1 MNWRV
6 LVLTTICV
14 LCIGF
19 LGPIASAETANADIQ
34 IRSVNVSAEQPAPGE
49 TFQLGVNIANF
60 RSSSSTVEVTQI
72 TVREAGSPET
82 LAKIANTGSIA
93 PGGNLVVPMTLRIDE
108 PGGKRLIVEATVEN
122 DDEDEQRVRYPV
134 YIEVKPPN
142 EAIVS
147 FSSVDATAGQEAN
160 FNVTVSNGGTAPLS
174 NVRLQVDGEFDAE
187 NPERVL
193 ASLEG
198 RTQTS
203 YQFRATFDRPGPQ
216 LIDATVRYQ
225 SNAGGTRTV
234 NQTVQLSV
242 ERATNDVEFD
252 VSNQIQNE
260 SSVIRAE
267 LYQFGN
273 VRLENVQIRVQH
285 NGETVTRAPVADIP
299 GEAGRTVLLS
309 DDDIPAGNVSV
320 VAVYDA
326 GSDQESLSE
335 TLLYSKY
342 SPAPTSAITFTG
354 IETTRDGGTLTISG
368 DVVNVGTTQVNS
380 VLITAATTESTM
392 PVDPVKEYFIDNVG
406 SNEFESFEATVN
418 TSRAPKQLPLQV
430 EYTINGQ
437 RVSSTIPVDLG
448 TVAESTRSQDGG
460 SPLLAIM
467 ILLIVVVVVGIG
479 MYRWRR

>member
-14 LCIGF
+14 LCISF

-299 GEAGRTVLLS
+299 GRQCFGRGSLRRRLRSRKSLRNSALLKILSGTHIS
-309 DDDIPAGNVSV
+309 DYVHRYRN
-320 VAVYDA
+320 
-326 GSDQESLSE
+326 
-335 TLLYSKY
+335 
-342 SPAPTSAITFTG
+342 
-354 IETTRDGGTLTISG
+354 
-368 DVVNVGTTQVNS
+368 NS
-380 VLITAATTESTM
+380 
-392 PVDPVKEYFIDNVG
+392 
-406 SNEFESFEATVN
+406 
-418 TSRAPKQLPLQV
+418 RRW
-430 EYTINGQ
+430 YTN
-437 RVSSTIPVDLG
+437 D
-448 TVAESTRSQDGG
+448 
-460 SPLLAIM
+460 
-467 ILLIVVVVVGIG
+467 
-479 MYRWRR
+479 